1 MRFNLRKKLLF
12 FAITIAIIP
21 LVVSGGTIIRIAQDE
36 LKSSANDQL
45 VTTAKQLADEIDDL
59 YERSWLAPLLLIRNA
74 IDDPSLGVEEKIALL
89 TQGLAAIPDIVAL
102 QITVEQAP
110 VPLVMTKDDFSA
122 RIEAASLDPLEV
134 LRVPIEAVQE
144 LSEQDSLYVREV
156 SHVAETDDWLATVV
170 LPLEAGLAGQSA
182 TLSARIDLANLR
194 RWIQSH
200 PFTKT
205 GLITVVDSSGR
216 KIFDPARPDLS
227 TYDIVSEATGLLASG
242 VRTISVEP
250 YTRPDGEVMLGAFS
264 FPHRFSLGIIVEK
277 PRADA
282 YLAIRKMIE
291 SLGYWVLIGLGV
303 AIAGAILFALA
314 ISRPILEMGRV
325 AVEVAK
331 GNFRERVHGATSKD
345 EIGDLGRR
353 MNDMI
358 VGLNERFQLEKFVSS
373 GTLAAIRLAQH
384 QGVRLGGE
392 RRRATM
398 LFCDIRGYTSFA
410 EQRDPE
416 VVVEV
421 LNFYFQRLADFV
433 AKHGGDI
440 DKFVGDQILAV
451 FLGEDMERNAVRC
464 ALRIQAAGARM
475 ARERPDWNLALG
487 IGINAGEVVM
497 GAMGSQSRMDYTV
510 LGDHVNQAARLCAQ
524 AGPGQIL
531 LTETVWLAVADVPD
545 FAAQALAPIIVKGKS
560 EPVTVYEVRATTRPR
575 AAA

>member
-1 MRFNLRKKLLF
+1 MRLTLRKKLLF
-12 FAITIAIIP
+12 FAIAIAIIP
-21 LVVSGGTIIRIAQDE
+21 LVVSGSTIIRIAQDE

-45 VTTAKQLADEIDDL
+45 VSTAKQLADEVDDL

-89 TQGLAAIPDIVAL
+89 TEGLAAIPDIVAL
-102 QITVEQAP
+102 QITVEEAP

-122 RIEAASLDPLEV
+122 RLEAASLDPLEV
-134 LRVPIEAVQE
+134 LRVPVEQVEE
-144 LSEQDSLYVREV
+144 LSGQDDLYVREV
-156 SHVAETDDWLATVV
+156 SHIPETDDWLATMV
-170 LPLEAGLAGQSA
+170 LPLEAGLAGQNA

-194 RWIQSH
+194 HLIESH
-200 PFTKT
+200 PFTET
-205 GLITVVDSSGR
+205 GLITVVDASGH
-216 KIFDPARPDLS
+216 KIFDRARADLS
-227 TYDIVSEATGLLASG
+227 AYELVSEATGLLASG
-242 VRTISVEP
+242 ARPIGVEP
-250 YTRPDGEVMLGAFS
+250 YTRPNGEVMLGAFS
-264 FPHRFSLGIIVEK
+264 FPHRFGWGIIVEK
-277 PRADA
+277 ARADA

-291 SLGYWVLIGLGV
+291 SLGYWVLIGLAI
-303 AIAGAILFALA
+303 AIAGAVLFALA

-331 GNFRERVHGATSKD
+331 GNFRARVQGVSSKD

-358 VGLNERFQLEKFVSS
+358 VGLNERFQLEKFVSG

-410 EQRDPE
+410 EHRDPE

-421 LNFYFQRLADFV
+421 LNFYFQRLGDLV
-433 AKHGGDI
+433 AEHGGDI
-440 DKFVGDQILAV
+440 DKFVGDQILAI
-451 FLGEDMERNAVRC
+451 FIGEDMECKAVRC
-464 ALRIQAAGARM
+464 ALKMQAASTQVAS
-475 ARERPDWNLALG
+475 ERPDWDLALG

-510 LGDHVNQAARLCAQ
+510 LGDHVNQAARLCGHAGRAQ
-524 AGPGQIL
+524 TL
-531 LTETVWLAVADVPD
+531 LTETVWRAVAEVPE
-545 FAAQALAPIIVKGKS
+545 FAGRALAPISLKGKS
-560 EPVTVYEVRATTRPR
+560 ESVAVYEVRAAARPR

>member
-12 FAITIAIIP
+12 FAVAIAIIP
-21 LVVSGGTIIRIAQDE
+21 LVVSGRTIIRIAQDE

-45 VTTAKQLADEIDDL
+45 VSTAKQLADEVDDL

-74 IDDPSLGVEEKIALL
+74 IDDASLGVEEKIALL

-122 RIEAASLDPLEV
+122 LIKTASLDPLEI
-134 LRVPIEAVQE
+134 LRVPVELVQE
-144 LSEQDSLYVREV
+144 LRQQDSLYVREV
-156 SHVAETDDWLATVV
+156 SHIPETDDWLATVV
-170 LPLEAGLAGQSA
+170 LPLEAGLAGQNA
-182 TLSARIDLANLR
+182 TLSARINLANLR
-194 RWIQSH
+194 RWIESH

-205 GLITVVDSSGR
+205 GLITIVDAGGH

-227 TYDIVSEATGLLASG
+227 AYDIVSEATGLLASG
-242 VRTISVEP
+242 ARTISVEP

-264 FPHRFSLGIIVEK
+264 FPHRFSWGIIVEK
-277 PRADA
+277 ARADA
-282 YLAIRKMIE
+282 YLAIRKMIV

-331 GNFRERVHGATSKD
+331 GNFQARVHGATSKD

-373 GTLAAIRLAQH
+373 GTLAAIRVAEH

-421 LNFYFQRLADFV
+421 LNFYFQRLADLV

-464 ALRIQAAGARM
+464 ALRIQAASTRAG
-475 ARERPDWNLALG
+475 RERPDWDLALG

-510 LGDHVNQAARLCAQ
+510 LGDHVNLAARLCAH
-524 AGPGQIL
+524 AGRGQTL
-531 LTETVWLAVADVPD
+531 LTEGVWRAIADVPE
-545 FAAQALAPIIVKGKS
+545 FTAEALAPILVKGKS
-560 EPVTVYEVRATTRPR
+560 EPVAVYEVRASAWPR
-575 AAA
+575 VAA

>member
-1 MRFNLRKKLLF
+1 MRLNLRKKLLF

-74 IDDPSLGVEEKIALL
+74 LDDPGLGVEEKIALL

-122 RIEAASLDPLEV
+122 RIGAASLDPLEV
-134 LRVPIEAVQE
+134 LRVPIEAVEE
-144 LSEQDSLYVREV
+144 LSEQDNLYVREV
-156 SHVAETDDWLATVV
+156 SHVAKTDDWLATVV
-170 LPLEAGLAGQSA
+170 LPLEGGLAGQAA

-227 TYDIVSEATGLLASG
+227 NYDIVSEATGLLASG
-242 VRTISVEP
+242 ARTISVEP

-282 YLAIRKMIE
+282 YLAIRKMIK

-464 ALRIQAAGARM
+464 ALRIQGASARL
-475 ARERPDWNLALG
+475 ARERPDWDLALG

-510 LGDHVNQAARLCAQ
+510 LGDNVNQAARLCAQ
-524 AGPGQIL
+524 AGPGQTL
-531 LTETVWLAVADVPD
+531 LTETVWLAVADGPE

-560 EPVTVYEVRATTRPR
+560 EPVTVYEVRSTMRPR